1 MEVLPT
7 RKSICQNTNICLVHL
22 YFPFEVY
29 THPVDTIGLGRDN
42 LSTESSVCVPHLCFR
57 AGIVGTL
64 VVQYKHE

>member
-29 THPVDTIGLGRDN
+29 THPVDTIVLSRDN
-42 LSTESSVCVPHLCFR
+42 LSTESNICVPHLFFR
-57 AGIVGTL
+57 SGMVENL